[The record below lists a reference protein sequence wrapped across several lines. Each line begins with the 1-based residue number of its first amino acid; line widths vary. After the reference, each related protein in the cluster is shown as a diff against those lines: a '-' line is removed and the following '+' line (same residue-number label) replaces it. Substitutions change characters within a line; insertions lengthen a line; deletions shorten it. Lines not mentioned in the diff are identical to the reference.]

1 MKAYGAISANETFK
15 NKMPSCIFLGNLS
28 SI

>member
-15 NKMPSCIFLGNLS
+15 NKTPSCIFLGNVS
-28 SI
+28 TI